1 MNYLW
6 LTQQGTIQTLSHSQK
21 LCYREPHLLYC
32 MYCIMHIFYGIGCC
46 LGNLASSTLFL
57 FASHTCFLSRN
68 CLAHS
73 VSPCSSR
80 NFMAF
85 VSKPLVRRA
94 GRSTLF
100 SRQRANR
107 GEGLYSSSIAGQ
119 CRPDPHVLLNSFV
132 RLFVCSYIITGQD
145 FSFLFSSFFQTLDFF
160 YFFHKQSLVY
170 IFNQFCTV
178 LSLFSCR
185 MVIHSIL

>member
-1 MNYLW
+1 
-6 LTQQGTIQTLSHSQK
+6 
-21 LCYREPHLLYC
+21 
-32 MYCIMHIFYGIGCC
+32 MHILYGIGFC
-46 LGNLASSTLFL
+46 LENLASSTLFL

-107 GEGLYSSSIAGQ
+107 GEGLYCSSIAGQ
-119 CRPDPHVLLNSFV
+119 CRPDPHVLLLKTIFFSSGIPVTLLVWKLFLFLSRNVNDFQDRVLVDIKYFMLLLDNSF
-132 RLFVCSYIITGQD
+132 F
-145 FSFLFSSFFQTLDFF
+145 
-160 YFFHKQSLVY
+160 
-170 IFNQFCTV
+170 
-178 LSLFSCR
+178 
-185 MVIHSIL
+185 